1 MDLIKRKKEKQE
13 KGIALVIAIILI
25 GVSLMVSIGVSD
37 IFLKEFSFSVFNQK
51 SNKAFYAA
59 DSGMECAS
67 YWDITGKIFLAPSD
81 PTVLANPL
89 IFPDVGNVPCLG
101 ENINNTWYY
110 SGLID
115 DGTNYS
121 YSLIFDLSFNDNRC
135 VKISVKKEEVILTGA
150 INTIIESYGYDVGI
164 NTDDSNFSNLCG
176 SNLDYPNREERVLKS
191 TSI

>member
-81 PTVLANPL
+81 VEANYGGILPNSV
-89 IFPDVGNVPCLG
+89 PAPCLG
-101 ENINNTWYY
+101 ENINDTWYY

>member
-81 PTVLANPL
+81 VEANY
-89 IFPDVGNVPCLG
+89 VGILPNSVPAPCLG
-101 ENINNTWYY
+101 ENINDTWYY

-164 NTDDSNFSNLCG
+164 NTDDSNFSNLC
-176 SNLDYPNREERVLKS
+176 
-191 TSI
+191 